1 MLASTHQKSS
11 PKHEMRRHWRWF
23 LGLLAL
29 EAVVAAT
36 NIQGSPVFRPLSLAL
51 KPLFPVISNV
61 SASPYPELIAN
72 YIALTI
78 FLSPLKVWF
87 AMLWLDHNRNQAL
100 TIILTTP
107 FSPNRT
113 WFKRWLFL
121 AAFSA
126 LMVGLSWY
134 VLFAFGSEYFSSTE
148 GSPTSYSQ
156 RRKYLLVVNGGLG
169 MWLSWSVLHLT
180 LFAFAW
186 GAYLITLR
194 DWFKYFF
201 WQRQQ

>member
-1 MLASTHQKSS
+1 MLSSARQKSLS
-11 PKHEMRRHWRWF
+11 KHEMRSHWRWF

-29 EAVVAAT
+29 EAVVAGT

-78 FLSPLKVWF
+78 FLSPLKIWF

-107 FSPNRT
+107 FSPGRT
-113 WFKRWLFL
+113 WFKRVFFL
-121 AAFSA
+121 VAFSA
-126 LMVGLSWY
+126 LMLLASRY
-134 VLFAFGSEYFSSTE
+134 VLFEYGSDYFTELGQSPLST
-148 GSPTSYSQ
+148 

-180 LFAFAW
+180 LLAFAW

-201 WQRQQ
+201 GQRQ